1 MGLAKVHANL
11 IFFSPKFLYTK
22 KLLYF
27 CSRFEILTYKIMTVN
42 ELFDELSTIP
52 EELRDSEVQV
62 STGYNELDKVNG
74 VGITANISLKEVKLS
89 FY

>member
-1 MGLAKVHANL
+1 
-11 IFFSPKFLYTK
+11 
-22 KLLYF
+22 
-27 CSRFEILTYKIMTVN
+27 MTVN
-42 ELFDELSTIP
+42 ELFNELSTIP
-52 EELRDSEVQV
+52 EELRDSEVQI

>member
-1 MGLAKVHANL
+1 M
-11 IFFSPKFLYTK
+11 
-22 KLLYF
+22 YF
-27 CSRFEILTYKIMTVN
+27 CNRFEDLTYKIMTVN
-42 ELFDELSTIP
+42 ELFNELSTIP

>member
-1 MGLAKVHANL
+1 MP
-11 IFFSPKFLYTK
+11 ISYFFSQKFLYIK

-27 CSRFEILTYKIMTVN
+27 CNRFEDLTYKIMTVN
-42 ELFDELSTIP
+42 ELFNELSTIP